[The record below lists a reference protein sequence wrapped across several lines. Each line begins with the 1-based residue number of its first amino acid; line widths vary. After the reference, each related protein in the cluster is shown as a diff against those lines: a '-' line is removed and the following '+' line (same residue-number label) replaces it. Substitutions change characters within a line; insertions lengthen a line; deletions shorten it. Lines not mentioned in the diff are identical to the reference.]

1 MRKFSQKTRSSSRK
15 LKFSETEDCV
25 PEKKNRS
32 PPKVR
37 SGVSLI
43 STNLTL
49 TSLFPGYTLVL
60 REKFKTEGTLREG
73 IFKSNK
79 IRIF

>member
-1 MRKFSQKTRSSSRK
+1 M
-15 LKFSETEDCV
+15 
-25 PEKKNRS
+25 
-32 PPKVR
+32 
-37 SGVSLI
+37 SLI

-60 REKFKTEGTLREG
+60 REKFKTRGTLRDAV
-73 IFKSNK
+73 FKSNK